1 VCRHRAQ
8 GTGHRVQNPAR
19 HPEPSTQHPAPSYM
33 ANFKEDLVRVKA
45 FIFDIDGVLS
55 LQTITLNS
63 FGVPN
68 RTVNLRDGYAL
79 QLAVKKGYNIGV
91 ISGSSSKEYQ
101 KRLKLLGVKDIYLN
115 SRSKI
120 EHFNNFLEKHNLNK
134 SDVLF
139 MGDDIP
145 DFEVMKAAGVPVCP
159 SDADSEIKQVSSYI
173 SDKKGGEGCVRD
185 VIEQVLRL
193 NNDWMD
199 SDAFTW

>member
-1 VCRHRAQ
+1 
-8 GTGHRVQNPAR
+8 
-19 HPEPSTQHPAPSYM
+19 M

-55 LQTITLNS
+55 TQTIGLNV

-68 RTVNLRDGYAL
+68 RTVNLHDGYAI
-79 QLAVKKGYNIGV
+79 QLAVKKGYHVGI
-91 ISGSSSKEYQ
+91 ISGSSSKDYQ
-101 KRLKLLGVKDIYLN
+101 KRLKMLGVNDIYLN

-120 EHFNNFLEKHNLNK
+120 DHFNDFLRKKNIRKDE
-134 SDVLF
+134 VLY

-145 DFEVMKAAGVPVCP
+145 DYEVMKVCGIPVCP
-159 SDADSEIKQVSSYI
+159 SDADSEIKHLAVYI

-193 NNDWMD
+193 HNKWLG
-199 SDAFTW
+199 SDAYNW

>member
-1 VCRHRAQ
+1 
-8 GTGHRVQNPAR
+8 
-19 HPEPSTQHPAPSYM
+19 M

-55 LQTITLNS
+55 LQTISLNS

-79 QLAVKKGYNIGV
+79 QLAMKKGYHIGI
-91 ISGSSSKEYQ
+91 ISGSSSKDYQ
-101 KRLKLLGVKDIYLN
+101 KRLKRLGVSDVYLK
-115 SRSKI
+115 SRNKLDD
-120 EHFNNFLEKHNLNK
+120 FKGFLKKHGLNK

-145 DFEVMKAAGVPVCP
+145 DFEVMKEAGIPVCP
-159 SDADSEIKQVSSYI
+159 SDADSEIKQISSYI
-173 SDKKGGEGCVRD
+173 SDKKGGEGCARD

-193 NNDWMD
+193 HNKWMD

>member
-1 VCRHRAQ
+1 
-8 GTGHRVQNPAR
+8 
-19 HPEPSTQHPAPSYM
+19 M

-79 QLAVKKGYNIGV
+79 QLAVKKGYKIGV
-91 ISGSSSKEYQ
+91 ISGSSSKEYR
-101 KRLKLLGVKDIYLN
+101 KRLKLLGVNDIYLN
-115 SRSKI
+115 SRSKLD
-120 EHFNNFLEKHNLNK
+120 HFNNFIEKHNLNK

-145 DFEVMKAAGVPVCP
+145 DFEVMKVAGVPVCP
-159 SDADSEIKQVSSYI
+159 ADADSEIKQVASYI

-193 NNDWMD
+193 NNNWMD

>member
-1 VCRHRAQ
+1 
-8 GTGHRVQNPAR
+8 
-19 HPEPSTQHPAPSYM
+19 M
-33 ANFKEDLVRVKA
+33 ANFKEDLVNVKA

-55 LQTITLNS
+55 TQTIALNA

-68 RTVNLRDGYAL
+68 RTVNLRDGYAI
-79 QLAVKKGYNIGV
+79 QLAVRKGYNICV
-91 ISGSSSKEYQ
+91 ISGSSSKEYR

-115 SRSKI
+115 SKSKL
-120 EHFNNFLEKHNLNK
+120 EHFNSFLKRYNLRK

-145 DFEVMKAAGVPVCP
+145 DYEVMKEAGLPVCP
-159 SDADSEIKQVSSYI
+159 SDADSEIRQVASYV

-193 NNDWMD
+193 HNKWMD

>member
-1 VCRHRAQ
+1 
-8 GTGHRVQNPAR
+8 
-19 HPEPSTQHPAPSYM
+19 M
-33 ANFKEDLVRVKA
+33 ANFKEDLVNVKA

-55 LQTITLNS
+55 TQTIALNA

-68 RTVNLRDGYAL
+68 RTVNLRDGYAI
-79 QLAVKKGYNIGV
+79 QLAVRKGYNICV
-91 ISGSSSKEYQ
+91 ISGSSSKEYR

-115 SRSKI
+115 SKSKL
-120 EHFNNFLEKHNLNK
+120 EHFNSFLKKYNLRK
-134 SDVLF
+134 TDVLF

-145 DFEVMKAAGVPVCP
+145 DYEVMKEAGLPVCP
-159 SDADSEIKQVSSYI
+159 SDADSEIRQVASYV

-193 NNDWMD
+193 HNKWMD